1 MDDGI
6 RALLESHPAA
16 LESMDINP
24 KLYPKILAV
33 VGEPK
38 ETTKKVTQKQ
48 RWGGGGRRL
57 RRKNVLVQRNI
68 PTALFEVLK
77 AKPGL
82 VSIGGGLCT
91 ASEGLG

>member
-16 LESMDINP
+16 LESMDIDP
-24 KLYPKILAV
+24 KLYPRILAV

-38 ETTKKVTQKQ
+38 ETKKVTQQ
-48 RWGGGGRRL
+48 RWGGGRRL
-57 RRKNVLVQRNI
+57 RRKNVLVERNI

-91 ASEGLG
+91 ALEGLG